1 MKKRILFLI
10 ESLSGG
16 GAEKVLSTIVRNLDL
31 QRFDVTVCVIVA
43 GGKYDDEVSSQVR
56 LYSLLKNPEAY
67 HGIGKVWYRLKYH
80 LIYDWLSP
88 DWVYKL
94 LIPHNNDVEV
104 AFVEGFATKI
114 LSCSSNSKAKKIAWV
129 HCDLKSQPWPIQQG
143 IYKDKAEEEDAYRKY
158 QQVVCVSQQVELV
171 MKNHY
176 GLSNTMTIYN
186 PLDSEEIVQLSKQ
199 ECPFRVDAAKFNII
213 SVGRLER
220 VKGFDQLI
228 SIIWNIREKRNDI
241 HLWIVGEGFQKD
253 ALNSLVKEMDME
265 NYVTFTGFMKNP
277 YSLMAQMNLFV
288 CSSRAEGFSLVIA
301 EALLLGL
308 PVVSMNCAGPQEL
321 IQLCGVGN
329 LCDSYEDLEQEIL
342 KRIETVSSS
351 KVVQFP
357 FDVSAIIPQ
366 IEQLFEYQ
374 KHVS

>member
-1 MKKRILFLI
+1 
-10 ESLSGG
+10 
-16 GAEKVLSTIVRNLDL
+16 
-31 QRFDVTVCVIVA
+31 
-43 GGKYDDEVSSQVR
+43 
-56 LYSLLKNPEAY
+56 
-67 HGIGKVWYRLKYH
+67 
-80 LIYDWLSP
+80 
-88 DWVYKL
+88 
-94 LIPHNNDVEV
+94 
-104 AFVEGFATKI
+104 
-114 LSCSSNSKAKKIAWV
+114 
-129 HCDLKSQPWPIQQG
+129 
-143 IYKDKAEEEDAYRKY
+143 
-158 QQVVCVSQQVELV
+158 

-321 IQLCGVGN
+321 IQLCGGGN